1 MGKLDFFD
9 SMVEQKLMNL
19 HTCYLAKIISVS
31 EDLKTAKLFPLGRS
45 KQYGET
51 AIEQSPLSNVPIAN
65 GARWKYTKETITYV
79 KDVTI
84 NTSSGSFATGVSGG
98 AESPAYVS
106 STGNAL
112 TSATITQQK
121 ETKDIVTVKPIA
133 AGDIVVCVCGER
145 NITEAKKG
153 NNSTPP
159 AGHHSMSDSIVI
171 SIL

>member
-1 MGKLDFFD
+1 MGRLDFFD
-9 SMVEQKLMNL
+9 NMIESKLLNL
-19 HTCYLAKIISVS
+19 HTCYLAKVIST
-31 EDLKTAKLFPLGRS
+31 DGTTAKIQPLGKA

-51 AIEQSPLSNVPIAN
+51 AVDQSPLSSVPIAN
-65 GARWKYTKETITYV
+65 SAKWKYTKETITYV
-79 KDVTI
+79 KDVTL
-84 NTSSGSFATGVSGG
+84 NTSTGSFATGVSGG

-145 NITEAKKG
+145 NITEARKG
-153 NNSTPP
+153 NNAVPP
-159 AGHHSMSDSIVI
+159 VGHHSMSDSIIVA
-171 SIL
+171 IL

>member
-9 SMVEQKLMNL
+9 NMVEQKLMNL
-19 HTCYLAKIISVS
+19 HTCFLAKVIST
-31 EDLKTAKLFPLGRS
+31 DGNTAKIQPLGKS

-51 AIEQSPLSNVPIAN
+51 AINQSPLSSVPIAN
-65 GARWKYTKETITYV
+65 SAKWKYTKETITYV
-79 KDVTI
+79 KDVTL
-84 NTSSGSFATGVSGG
+84 NTSTGSFATGVSGG

-145 NITEAKKG
+145 NITEARKG
-153 NNSTPP
+153 NNAVPP
-159 AGHHSMSDSIVI
+159 VGHHSMSDSIIVA
-171 SIL
+171 IL

>member
-9 SMVEQKLMNL
+9 NMIESKLLNL
-19 HTCYLAKIISVS
+19 HTCYLAKVIST
-31 EDLKTAKLFPLGRS
+31 DGTTAKIQPLGKA

-51 AIEQSPLSNVPIAN
+51 AVDQSPLSGVPIAN
-65 GARWKYTKETITYV
+65 SAKWKYTKETITYV
-79 KDVTI
+79 KDVTL
-84 NTSSGSFATGVSGG
+84 NTSTGSFATGVSGG

-145 NITEAKKG
+145 NITEARKG
-153 NNSTPP
+153 NNAVPP
-159 AGHHSMSDSIVI
+159 VGHHSMSDSIIVA
-171 SIL
+171 IL